1 MSVSGFSGL
10 RSVGDLEH
18 FNFLIPSY
26 QRGYRWGTAE
36 VEILLRDIADFI
48 KKSKSNDRQR
58 CSLQPIVVKAK
69 VEGQDKVYHVIDGQQ
84 RLTTIFLIVK
94 YLTRYVVREKC
105 QEGGDVRYLARK
117 EGEEVKRGDN
127 LFFIKYETRER
138 SFEFLENIQDRKYDG
153 TIDSWHFRVAYKT
166 ICHFFKDYQCGDKKD
181 FLETL
186 CEKCEVLWHESPDK
200 EEKVFVRLNSGRI
213 PLSEVENIKALFLA
227 QNQTD
232 GLTEEEIE
240 QKEEENKN
248 RAERWYSAE
257 KEARKNGDFIYCVL
271 EHIDRCDIMSIKKE
285 GQEWSVLSDDVQRIG
300 VYLKAIMFH
309 KKKGIYKRVPYKKKK
324 NYLFDYFYH
333 KYENESMDDEWKK
346 LDKAIRH
353 LSDFA
358 SGVFNKNNKS
368 SDIEIEINRKIFH
381 YLGFLILQGYKIS
394 ELYTEW
400 LNVGDKEKFAICLED
415 LVKKN
420 VQPYIKRIDDLTY
433 NKNKDRKPLQVIL
446 LLFNLE
452 YLMEKI
458 KSLKPF
464 EFNRFILEKWNLEHI
479 YAQNSESV
487 WSQKEQGNLSKLKE
501 AIKSTEDLNKLR
513 VDIESEKA
521 DISGIKNKLK
531 NLSQKGSKKVNNAF
545 KEDIKSF
552 LKDIKHVNDREFPKQ
567 LEKLLSDMKNR
578 VVEETRK
585 KLKGWKNPSKNSKTN
600 EEIHR
605 MIVEFFEQ
613 TKDDNEKFLKQF
625 ASELLPSI
633 EEKLAKEPEEW
644 LREVKDHLEVEDH
657 LDDGELKTG
666 IEKFLKAIKN
676 KSFFELLES
685 EGLLKKADEAFQRD
699 EDLHRLQNL
708 TLLDENSNKKI
719 GNLIFTRKQDKI
731 RKIDDQQKLIPIC
744 TREVFNKVFSA
755 DTDKNK
761 RFFTKKDRKAY
772 LEAIKKCLDKYK
784 Y

>member
-1 MSVSGFSGL
+1 
-10 RSVGDLEH
+10 
-18 FNFLIPSY
+18 
-26 QRGYRWGTAE
+26 
-36 VEILLRDIADFI
+36 
-48 KKSKSNDRQR
+48 
-58 CSLQPIVVKAK
+58 
-69 VEGQDKVYHVIDGQQ
+69 
-84 RLTTIFLIVK
+84 
-94 YLTRYVVREKC
+94 
-105 QEGGDVRYLARK
+105 
-117 EGEEVKRGDN
+117 
-127 LFFIKYETRER
+127 
-138 SFEFLENIQDRKYDG
+138 
-153 TIDSWHFRVAYKT
+153 
-166 ICHFFKDYQCGDKKD
+166 
-181 FLETL
+181 
-186 CEKCEVLWHESPDK
+186 
-200 EEKVFVRLNSGRI
+200 
-213 PLSEVENIKALFLA
+213 
-227 QNQTD
+227 
-232 GLTEEEIE
+232 
-240 QKEEENKN
+240 
-248 RAERWYSAE
+248 
-257 KEARKNGDFIYCVL
+257 
-271 EHIDRCDIMSIKKE
+271 MSIKKE

-300 VYLKAIMFH
+300 VYLKAIVFH

-381 YLGFLILQGYKIS
+381 YLGFLILQGYEINN
-394 ELYTEW
+394 LYTKW

-578 VVEETRK
+578 VVEE
-585 KLKGWKNPSKNSKTN
+585 LEKN
-600 EEIHR
+600 
-605 MIVEFFEQ
+605 
-613 TKDDNEKFLKQF
+613 
-625 ASELLPSI
+625 
-633 EEKLAKEPEEW
+633 
-644 LREVKDHLEVEDH
+644 
-657 LDDGELKTG
+657 
-666 IEKFLKAIKN
+666 
-676 KSFFELLES
+676 
-685 EGLLKKADEAFQRD
+685 
-699 EDLHRLQNL
+699 
-708 TLLDENSNKKI
+708 
-719 GNLIFTRKQDKI
+719 
-731 RKIDDQQKLIPIC
+731 
-744 TREVFNKVFSA
+744 
-755 DTDKNK
+755 
-761 RFFTKKDRKAY
+761 
-772 LEAIKKCLDKYK
+772 
-784 Y
+784 